1 MLVAL
6 VALLHVLAYFWY
18 KKAFAHPSSYPPGPR
33 HPLPLFGDA
42 YKLGKDFYG
51 GVRSLH
57 KQYGNS
63 VGMWIGKHRAVL
75 LSDFDTLQDILNQNS
90 TALRQHSIPELRG
103 MYLNEGFKCIM
114 NTHNMKYE
122 YYFSPCKRW
131 RKSWRNSWCFVI
143 EQLNL
148 VRSA

>member
-1 MLVAL
+1 MMFAAL
-6 VALLHVLAYFWY
+6 AILLSVLTYLWY
-18 KKAFAHPSSYPPGPR
+18 KKAFAHPSKYPPGPR

-57 KQYGNS
+57 RKYGKS
-63 VGMWIGKHRAVL
+63 VGMWIGRRRAVL

-103 MYLNEGFKCIM
+103 
-114 NTHNMKYE
+114 
-122 YYFSPCKRW
+122 
-131 RKSWRNSWCFVI
+131 V
-143 EQLNL
+143 
-148 VRSA
+148 